1 MCEMTDLTTEPM
13 QKPPRFPA
21 TWISHR
27 YPVAYRLMPKCA
39 CSTLGQ
45 WIHYLDH
52 SRFYN
57 GLVHDRDAPIL
68 KWGIA
73 ECRPTIVDRLTP
85 GGYLFFAIVRNPY
98 RRLASAF
105 ADKIFGYQANGI
117 YYRGGELHQLLETYG
132 YRFGPESN
140 VIDNFKI
147 FVRFVAD
154 TLEGLASIPA
164 DPHWRPCATMLR
176 INARL
181 NPDWLPTYIGHVE
194 SLTQDLAAIADLA
207 GIPAAARPASLPRD
221 NTTSLGQITVE
232 QLFGEEEKAIV
243 QRVYAEDFRWF
254 GYGPEP
260 DRPLPAG
267 PVDVATVRGALQ
279 EEPAKRLEPDEP
291 EVAS

>member
-1 MCEMTDLTTEPM
+1 M
-13 QKPPRFPA
+13 QTPKRYPA
-21 TWISHR
+21 TWISQR

-39 CSTLGQ
+39 CSTVGQ

-52 SRFYN
+52 SHFYD

-68 KWGIA
+68 KWGIPR
-73 ECRPTIVDRLTP
+73 CRQKIINRVTSRDYI
-85 GGYLFFAIVRNPY
+85 FFAIVRNPY

-105 ADKIFGYQANGI
+105 ADKIIGYQSNGRH
-117 YYRGGELHQLLETYG
+117 YRGGELHHLLHSYG

-140 VIDNFKI
+140 ILDNFKV

-154 TLEGLASIPA
+154 TLEERAPIPA

-181 NPDWLPTYIGHVE
+181 NPDWLPAYIGHVE
-194 SLTQDLAAIADLA
+194 SLTQDLAAIADFA
-207 GIPAAARPASLPRD
+207 GIPQAARPASLPRD

-267 PVDVATVRGALQ
+267 SVDVSSIRGALDH
-279 EEPAKRLEPDEP
+279 EPGKHLETDES